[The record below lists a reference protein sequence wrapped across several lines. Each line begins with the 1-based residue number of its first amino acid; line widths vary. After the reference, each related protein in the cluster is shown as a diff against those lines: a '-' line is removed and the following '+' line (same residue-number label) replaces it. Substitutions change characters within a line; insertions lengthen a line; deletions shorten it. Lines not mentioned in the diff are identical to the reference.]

1 MHSADELEK
10 SVRVTPPSVWV
21 ALAAFAALLVGLLAW
36 AIFGT
41 IATSVPTTAAVVN
54 GQAMCFLPEEDIVK
68 MHVGDQA
75 SVVQVGNQESDS
87 SVNLKV
93 STISTLP
100 VSRAEA
106 AKIAPSDYLVDALM
120 QDNWAYQITFE
131 GDTSKLPENVPFS
144 MEITVE
150 RLAPINLLVRS

>member
-21 ALAAFAALLVGLLAW
+21 ALTAFAALLVGLFAW

-54 GQAMCFLPEEDIVK
+54 GKAICFLPEEDIVK

-75 SVVQVGNQESDS
+75 SVVQVGDQDSDDN
-87 SVNLKV
+87 VNLKV

-100 VSRAEA
+100 V
-106 AKIAPSDYLVDALM
+106 
-120 QDNWAYQITFE
+120 
-131 GDTSKLPENVPFS
+131 
-144 MEITVE
+144 
-150 RLAPINLLVRS
+150 